1 MGAELVGQ
9 VIDGRYRIVSQLGA
23 GGVGAV
29 YRAEPLDPA
38 SVGGARL
45 VALKLLHDE
54 FGADAESRE
63 RFQRE
68 ARALNGLH
76 HPNIVEVLDFGMMPD
91 GPYLV
96 MELLSGMPLDAYV
109 EKHLP
114 PPEVALDLARQ
125 VIAGLAFAHS
135 QGVIHRDMKTENV
148 FVTQAQDG
156 ALRAKILDFGLAKFV
171 DDERWGPAQKLTMTG
186 AVFGTPAYMSPEQG
200 TGQRVDAR
208 SDVYSTAV
216 VVFETLTGTWP
227 FLAED
232 RMEMLKMHL
241 MEPVPKLSGAREG
254 LGVRPELQAWLERAL
269 AKLPEQRF
277 ANAVEMLAALDAIPR
292 PAAWLGAPPAAA
304 AARPGPAHAAFA
316 PSAHATA
323 AHAAAPAV
331 AGIPHDAP
339 PTALSP
345 MAPSPIAP
353 RARGRGVLLI
363 ALGVVGLVAAIG
375 LAAIVALLVLR
386 P

>member
-9 VIDGRYRIVSQLGA
+9 VIDGRYRIVSRLGE

-38 SVGGARL
+38 SVGGAPL

-76 HPNIVEVLDFGMMPD
+76 HPNIVEVLDFGIMRD

-109 EKHLP
+109 QQHAP

-148 FVTQAQDG
+148 FVTHAADG
-156 ALRAKILDFGLAKFV
+156 SLRAKILDFGLAKFV

-208 SDVYSTAV
+208 SDVYSTGV
-216 VVFETLTGTWP
+216 VVYEMLTGTWP
-227 FLAED
+227 YLAED
-232 RMEMLKMHL
+232 RLEMLKMHL
-241 MEPVPKLSGAREG
+241 LEPVPKLADARRG
-254 LGVRPELQAWLERAL
+254 MTVRPELQAWLERAL

-277 ANAVEMLAALDAIPR
+277 GNAVEMLAALDAIPR
-292 PAAWLGAPPAAA
+292 PAAWLGAGAPAE
-304 AARPGPAHAAFA
+304 ARATPVQGGT
-316 PSAHATA
+316 PS
-323 AHAAAPAV
+323 AAPAL
-331 AGIPHDAP
+331 AGDGASASAAP
-339 PTALSP
+339 RPVRSP
-345 MAPSPIAP
+345 AASPPSPASQSA
-353 RARGRGVLLI
+353 ARGSTVLFVVLGAGLLAAMGI
-363 ALGVVGLVAAIG
+363 AVVAAYVFLG
-375 LAAIVALLVLR
+375 S
-386 P
+386 